1 MKLLLL
7 SIILGIVGCHML
19 HVEKD
24 KYYEQVRIL
33 DERMLKGDLSFFLE
47 LDVWGRKWELIERSI
62 EDADEYVPMSYKFK
76 SRGATVGDESDD
88 FVVKLLL
95 HRSGTVIDSL
105 DYSYSFEIGDSFF
118 SGGAECDF

>member
-95 HRSGTVIDSL
+95 HRSGTVILNSAVAN
-105 DYSYSFEIGDSFF
+105 F
-118 SGGAECDF
+118 SIAG